1 MGQHIDYY
9 YSHVSPWSYL
19 GAERFCAIAANAGA
33 TIAFKPMDLG
43 VIFPQSGGLPLG
55 KRSPQRR
62 TYRMTELKRWKKHLN
77 VEITLEPAHFPT
89 NDKPGALMAIAAGL
103 AGHDMG
109 PLSLAIMGKCWIEE
123 KNIAEEAVLVEA
135 ANECGL
141 NGEALLQDSKQDAA
155 AATYEAN
162 TNEAAKLQVFGAPAY
177 IYKDELFWGQDRLD
191 FLERALTE

>member
-1 MGQHIDYY
+1 MGRHIDYY
-9 YSHVSPWSYL
+9 YSHVSPRSYL
-19 GAERFCAIAANAGA
+19 GAKRFYAIAAKADA

-109 PLSLAIMGKCWIEE
+109 PLSLAIMGKC
-123 KNIAEEAVLVEA
+123 
-135 ANECGL
+135 
-141 NGEALLQDSKQDAA
+141 
-155 AATYEAN
+155 
-162 TNEAAKLQVFGAPAY
+162 
-177 IYKDELFWGQDRLD
+177 
-191 FLERALTE
+191 

>member
-1 MGQHIDYY
+1 MGKHIDYY

-19 GAERFCAIAANAGA
+19 VAERFYAIAANAGA

-135 ANECGL
+135 VNECGL
-141 NGEALLQDSKQDAA
+141 SGEALLQDSKQDDDD
-155 AATYEAN
+155 ATYEAN
-162 TNEAAKLQVFGAPAY
+162 TNEAAKRQVLGAPAY

-191 FLERALTE
+191 FLERALAE

>member
-1 MGQHIDYY
+1 MGKHIDYY

-19 GAERFCAIAANAGA
+19 GAERFYSIAANAGA
-33 TIAFKPMDLG
+33 TIAFKPMNLG

-55 KRSPQRR
+55 KRPPQRR
-62 TYRMTELKRWKKHLN
+62 AYRMMELKRWKKFLN
-77 VEITLEPAHFPT
+77 VEINLEPAHFPT
-89 NDKPGALMAIAAGL
+89 NDKPAALLAITAGL

-109 PLSLAIMGKCWIEE
+109 PLSLAIMRKCWVEE
-123 KNIAEEAVLVEA
+123 KDVAEDAVLVEA

-141 NGEALLQDSKQDAA
+141 AGETLLRDSKQDAA

-162 TNEAAKLQVFGAPAY
+162 TNEASERQVFGAPTY

-191 FLERALTE
+191 FLERALIG

>member
-1 MGQHIDYY
+1 MGRHIDYY

-19 GAERFCAIAANAGA
+19 VAERFYAIAANAGA

-135 ANECGL
+135 VNECGL
-141 NGEALLQDSKQDAA
+141 SGEALLQDSKQDDD
-155 AATYEAN
+155 ATYEAN
-162 TNEAAKLQVFGAPAY
+162 TNEAAKRQVLGAPAY

-191 FLERALTE
+191 FLERALAE